1 MNPSIIVDETD
12 LKNLDTI
19 LSNPKKL
26 VILFKKIQKK
36 GCHLHWKRIS
46 FE

>member
-26 VILFKKIQKK
+26 VILSKTQKK

>member
-19 LSNPKKL
+19 LSDPKKL
-26 VILFKKIQKK
+26 VILSKTQKK
-36 GCHLHWKRIS
+36 RLS
-46 FE
+46 FTLEKNFF